1 MLLEGLH
8 IPLTTPFHPDGRLN
22 LPKLA
27 ANVARYSKSP
37 AAGLLVLG
45 PQGEPTLLSDDET
58 RQVLRAAAQAASPE
72 KVLLAG
78 ISRDSVRATLALAD
92 LAADQHYDA
101 VLVGVPTILTS
112 EIQAAEGLTTESA
125 SEHRARRREFLLY
138 FQSIADRSPLPVVLF
153 SDRDRRIPQDAI
165 VELAAHPLILG
176 LLDAVARPVE
186 IETIIHRTAAIRHE
200 VTVTPVFRAVTARMT
215 AAVSRA
221 PATFV
226 SADSLAAQLAA
237 QPSADRAA
245 SATAVAEAPQLPTA
259 SPLRT
264 RSKSVGFQ
272 VLTGDTLAILEALR
286 AGASGAAPALA
297 ACAPQACYE
306 VLAACKDGDRAL
318 AEEKQTRLRE
328 ASCFTEAGTGIGN
341 LKFACDLNGYFGG
354 LPRLPQLPPSGDQR
368 AALERL
374 MKQLRN

>member
-58 RQVLRAAAQAASPE
+58 REVLRAAAHAASPE

-92 LAADQHYDA
+92 LSTELHYDA

-112 EIQAAEGLTTESA
+112 ESHAAEGLTTESA

-165 VELAAHPLILG
+165 VELAAHPRILG
-176 LLDAVARPVE
+176 LLDATARPAE
-186 IETIIHRTAAIRHE
+186 IETITHNTAAIRHE

-215 AAVSRA
+215 AAVSHT

-226 SADSLAAQLAA
+226 SADSLAAQ
-237 QPSADRAA
+237 PSADRA
-245 SATAVAEAPQLPTA
+245 ATAVAEAPQLPTA

-306 VLAACKDGDRAL
+306 VFAACKDGDRGL
-318 AEEKQTRLRE
+318 AEEKQGRLRE

-354 LPRLPQLPPSGDQR
+354 LPRLPLLPPSGDQR
-368 AALERL
+368 ATLERL